1 MLLGTVNADAL
12 VPFVSG
18 QLQNLD
24 LAMALARRGNLPGA
38 EGLVVQQFQRL
49 YAGGQYKEAAELAAE
64 SPQGA
69 LRTKETIEAFK
80 RVPAAPGQTSPL
92 LVYFGTILT
101 KSQLNALESVELGR
115 LVVGQ
120 NKKQLLDNWWK
131 ASPPAAAAAQRWLRP
146 ARRSAATCRIS
157 AARCSHAAPCSARGC
172 DAAAC
177 RGGPLFPSPQE
188 GKLTA
193 SEELGDLFKGASDWD
208 TAQAIYQQ
216 SGASGKVVEALAAK
230 GDFEQLVRAPAP
242 PAARWPCSVQ
252 AARGRTLRAAPATCW
267 LSPWVAALPRPR
279 GADVLTA
286 PLYRP
291 PCRRSTRAPAAPPPT
306 TSSCCSAS

>member
-131 ASPPAAAAAQRWLRP
+131 ASRGCAVRAAAS
-146 ARRSAATCRIS
+146 RSTPVASGS
-157 AARCSHAAPCSARGC
+157 AVGHAAP
-172 DAAAC
+172 
-177 RGGPLFPSPQE
+177 PLP
-188 GKLTA
+188 
-193 SEELGDLFKGASDWD
+193 
-208 TAQAIYQQ
+208 
-216 SGASGKVVEALAAK
+216 AL
-230 GDFEQLVRAPAP
+230 LPAEVMP
-242 PAARWPCSVQ
+242 
-252 AARGRTLRAAPATCW
+252 
-267 LSPWVAALPRPR
+267 
-279 GADVLTA
+279 
-286 PLYRP
+286 
-291 PCRRSTRAPAAPPPT
+291 
-306 TSSCCSAS
+306 